1 MLFERITS
9 FKLELVLV
17 IGRKLLD
24 RDIGPRNSDLVSF
37 VRAVFRVDSS
47 GIIAIDDELDDKVC
61 VRILVLI

>member
-61 VRILVLI
+61 VRIIVLI